1 MQLDNFDRR
10 ILAALQEDGSL
21 TNYALSEMINLPL
34 VDTTE
39 RRSKLEHEGVIDK
52 YHAVVNRTASG
63 FDVFAFI
70 AVTLLN
76 HDRRSAERF
85 NEFLRRS
92 PQVLEAHALTEDI
105 DIIVKV
111 AVSNLEELSSLVS
124 DQIEKHDSV
133 RSAKALMS
141 LETIKETLAL
151 PL

>member
-1 MQLDNFDRR
+1 MQLNNFDRR

-39 RRSKLEHEGVIDK
+39 RRSKLENEGVIES
-52 YHAVVNRTASG
+52 YQAIVNRSASG
-63 FDVFAFI
+63 LDVFAFI
-70 AVTLLN
+70 VVTLLS
-76 HDRRSAERF
+76 HDRHSAEKF
-85 NEFLRRS
+85 ADFLRKS

-111 AVSNLEELSSLVS
+111 VVSNLEELSSLVS
-124 DQIEKHDSV
+124 DQIENHDSV

>member
-10 ILAALQEDGSL
+10 ILAALQENGNL
-21 TNYALSEMINLPL
+21 TNFALSDVINLPL
-34 VDTTE
+34 VETTE
-39 RRSKLEHEGVIDK
+39 RRSKLENSGVIK
-52 YHAVVNRTASG
+52 NYQAVVDRSASG

-70 AVTLLN
+70 AVTLLS
-76 HDRRSAERF
+76 HDRRSAEKF
-85 NEFLRRS
+85 SEFLRNS

-111 AVSNLEELSSLVS
+111 AVSSLEELSSLVG
-124 DQIEKHDSV
+124 DHIEKHDSV